1 MPRAMERKKRS
12 ILDTPLSCC
21 VSFDWE
27 AGVYLLFTLIAILT
41 RFWDLGSR
49 AMSHDESLHALYSWK
64 LYAGQGYRHDPMMHG
79 PFLFHAN
86 ALSYFLFGDSD
97 YTARVVPALFGVV
110 LVILPYFLRRWLGR
124 TGALGT
130 SALLLIS
137 PSFLYYSRYI
147 RNDIYAAV
155 WTMLMVIALFGY
167 IAEHKARYLYLGS
180 AALSLSLCTK
190 EMTYITGFIGLTFI
204 LLAAIWERLRG
215 KAEKPVLAALRS
227 IEPRALTISIL
238 ILAIIFVLL
247 YTTFFTNIVGLGSG
261 TVGALAYW
269 LAQHG
274 VQRGGQP
281 WYYYV
286 FLLLPLYELIPLLFA
301 LAGAGYYLV
310 KLTRQRANEGTSEP
324 HLLATLFTHFLI
336 YWSALSLIIYSW
348 IGEKMPWMVLHLALP
363 LTVLAGRF
371 IGNVLDAANWAEI
384 RQRGGAILALLLLP
398 TIFVFSIWIRLRPF
412 RGMSLQR
419 LGETMQWLASLAVL
433 AILAMAV
440 IHYVQRLGARRT
452 GYVVFA
458 TAFAFLSL
466 LTIRYSWLVNY
477 VHPETAEEFLVYAHS
492 TPDVPMVM
500 REIESLS
507 RRLVGDKEIKVAYDD
522 DSTWPLEWY
531 FRDYPNKAYYGAQP
545 NKDAL
550 DASVVIVGPKNEGK
564 VKPYLGDRY
573 TRREYRLIWWPIE
586 DYKGLTPRKLM
597 EKLRD
602 PAERKRIWNI
612 VFHRRYDTPLN
623 AWPFV
628 HRFALYVRKDVVT
641 QIWEYGVET
650 VGPMP
655 EVEDE
660 YAKHRI
666 QLSSVLT
673 WGSQGS
679 GDGQFFNPKGIAVD
693 KAGYIYMVDSGNH
706 RVQKFDAQG
715 RFIAKWGSQGASPG
729 QFQEPWGIAVDDEG
743 HVYVADTW
751 NHRIQKFDQD
761 SRFLLQWGAFGDTRG
776 ELGQGGVFYG
786 PRDIAIDGEGN
797 LYVTDTGNKRVQK
810 FSPEGEFLG
819 QWGGGGVN
827 AGQFQ
832 EPVGIAISERSGD
845 MFIADT
851 WNHRVQRFDR
861 DFNFIAQWPVQGWEG
876 ESVVNKPYLALDSAD
891 NVYVTDPENYRVLKF
906 DAKGELMAVWGEF
919 GMDSSSFNL
928 PMGITI
934 DEAGDIYVTDSFN
947 HRVMRFPAIK

>member
-1 MPRAMERKKRS
+1 MRKREERS
-12 ILDTPLSCC
+12 ILDIPLSTLF
-21 VSFDWE
+21 SLNWE
-27 AGVYLLFTLIAILT
+27 TGLYALFLIIAVLT

-49 AMSHDESLHALYSWK
+49 AMAHDESLHALYSWK
-64 LYAGQGYRHDPMMHG
+64 LYAGQGYRHNPMMHG

-86 ALSYFLFGDSD
+86 ALIYFLFGDSD
-97 YTARVVPALFGVV
+97 YTTRVVPALFGVV
-110 LVILPYFLRRWLGR
+110 LVVLPYFLRRWLGR
-124 TGALGT
+124 TGALVT
-130 SALLLIS
+130 SAMLLIS

-147 RNDIYAAV
+147 RNDIYIAV

-167 IAEHKARYLYLGS
+167 IAEHKSRYLYLGA

-190 EMTYITGFIGLTFI
+190 ENAYITGFIGVTFI
-204 LLAAIWERLRG
+204 LLAAAWERLTNTNKR
-215 KAEKPVLAALRS
+215 EESILSALRS
-227 IEPRALTISIL
+227 IEPKALTVSIL
-238 ILAIIFVLL
+238 IFAVIFVLL
-247 YTTFFTNIVGLGSG
+247 YTTFFTNILGLGSG

-281 WYYYV
+281 WYYYI
-286 FLLLPLYELIPLLFA
+286 FLLLPLYELTPLLFA
-301 LAGAGYYLV
+301 SAGTIYYLV
-310 KLTRQRANEGTSEP
+310 RLTRQRGNEETRKPYS
-324 HLLATLFTHFLI
+324 LITLFTYFLL
-336 YWSALSLIIYSW
+336 YWSALNLILYSW

-371 IGNVLDAANWAEI
+371 IGEVLDAADWGEI
-384 RQRGGAILALLLLP
+384 RQRGGLTLAILLVP
-398 TIFVFSIWIRLRPF
+398 TILVFFIWVRLRPF

-458 TAFAFLSL
+458 TALALLGL
-466 LTIRYSWLVNY
+466 LTVRYSWLANY
-477 VHPETAEEFLVYAHS
+477 VHPGTAEEFLVYAHS

-507 RRLVGDKEIKVAYDD
+507 RRLVGDKQIKVAYDD

-531 FRDYPNKAYYGAQP
+531 FREYPNRAYYGSQP
-545 NKDAL
+545 TKDAL
-550 DASVVIVGPKNEGK
+550 DAPVVIVGPKNEAK

-586 DYKGLTPRKLM
+586 DYKGLTPRKFINW
-597 EKLRD
+597 LRD

-612 VFHRRYDTPLN
+612 VFHRRYETPLN

-628 HRFALYVRKDVVT
+628 HRFALYVRKDVVA
-641 QIWEYGVET
+641 QIWEYGAEM
-650 VGPMP
+650 VGPKP
-655 EVEDE
+655 EVVDE
-660 YAKHRI
+660 YAKRRI

-679 GDGQFFNPKGIAVD
+679 GDGQFFNPKGVAVD
-693 KAGYIYMVDSGNH
+693 KAGYIYVVDSGNH
-706 RVQKFDAQG
+706 RIQKFDAQG
-715 RFIAKWGSQGASPG
+715 RFVAKWGSQGPGPG
-729 QFQEPWGIAVDDEG
+729 QFREPWGIAVDDEG
-743 HVYVADTW
+743 YVYVADTW
-751 NHRIQKFDQD
+751 NHRIQKFD
-761 SRFLLQWGAFGDTRG
+761 RNGNFLLQWGTFGDTRG
-776 ELGQGGVFYG
+776 ELGQEGVFYG

-797 LYVTDTGNKRVQK
+797 LYVTDTGNKRIQK

-819 QWGGGGVN
+819 QWGGAGVN
-827 AGQFQ
+827 PGQFD

-845 MFIADT
+845 IFIADT
-851 WNHRVQRFDR
+851 WNRRIQRFDK
-861 DFNFIAQWPVQGWEG
+861 DFNFIAQWPVQGWES
-876 ESVVNKPYLALDSAD
+876 ESVVNKPYLALDAAD

-906 DAKGELMAVWGEF
+906 SPEGELLAVWGEF
-919 GMDSSSFNL
+919 GTDSRSFNL
-928 PMGITI
+928 PTGIAV
-934 DEAGDIYVTDSFN
+934 DAVDNVYVVDSFN
-947 HRVMRFPAIK
+947 HRVMKFAKR

>member
-1 MPRAMERKKRS
+1 MAKKEGKS
-12 ILDTPLSCC
+12 ILDTPLSTLF
-21 VSFDWE
+21 SLNWE
-27 AGVYLLFTLIAILT
+27 RGLYALFLIIAILT

-64 LYAGQGYRHDPMMHG
+64 LYAGQGYIHNPMMHG

-86 ALSYFLFGDSD
+86 ALIYFLFGDSD

-124 TGALGT
+124 TGALVT

-147 RNDIYAAV
+147 RNDIYIAV

-167 IAEHKARYLYLGS
+167 IAEHKSRYLYLGS

-190 EMTYITGFIGLTFI
+190 EVSYLTGFIGLTFI
-204 LLAAIWERLRG
+204 LLAVVWEWVTDKR
-215 KAEKPVLAALRS
+215 EQPVLSALRS
-227 IEPRALTISIL
+227 ITPQALAVSIL
-238 ILAIIFVLL
+238 IFAVIFVLL
-247 YTTFFTNIVGLGSG
+247 YTTFFTNILGLASG
-261 TVGALAYW
+261 TVGTLAYW

-286 FLLLPLYELIPLLFA
+286 FLLLPLYEFIPLLFA
-301 LAGAGYYLV
+301 LAGIGYYLV
-310 KLTRQRANEGTSEP
+310 RLTRQQVNEGTKEP
-324 HLLATLFTHFLI
+324 HLLVALFTHFLL
-336 YWSALSLIIYSW
+336 YWSALGLILYSW
-348 IGEKMPWMVLHLALP
+348 IGEKMPWLVLHPALP
-363 LTVLAGRF
+363 LTLLAGRF
-371 IGNVLDAANWAEI
+371 IGDVFESADWAEI
-384 RQRGGAILALLLLP
+384 QRRGGLILAILLVPTLLVLS
-398 TIFVFSIWIRLRPF
+398 VWIRLRPF
-412 RGMSLQR
+412 QGMSLQK
-419 LGETMQWLASLAVL
+419 LGQTMRWLASLAVL
-433 AILAMAV
+433 AFLVMAV
-440 IHYVQRLGARRT
+440 IHYIQRLGARRT
-452 GYVVFA
+452 GYVAFA
-458 TAFAFLSL
+458 TL
-466 LTIRYSWLVNY
+466 LALLGILTVRYSWLANY

-507 RRLVGDKEIKVAYDD
+507 RRLVGDKGIKVAYDD

-531 FRDYPNKAYYGAQP
+531 FRDYPHRAYYGSQP
-545 NKDAL
+545 SKDAL
-550 DASVVIVGPKNEGK
+550 DAPVVIVGPKNEGK

-586 DYKGLTPRKLM
+586 DYKGLTPRKFM
-597 EKLRD
+597 EWLRD
-602 PAERKRIWNI
+602 PVERKRIWNI

-628 HRFALYVRKDVVT
+628 HRFALYVRKDVVA
-641 QIWEYGVET
+641 QIWEYGAET

-660 YAKHRI
+660 YAKRRV
-666 QLSSVLT
+666 QLSSVLA
-673 WGSQGS
+673 WGSQGA
-679 GDGQFFNPKGIAVD
+679 GDGQLFNPKGVAVD
-693 KAGYIYMVDSGNH
+693 KAGYIYVVDSGNH
-706 RVQKFDAQG
+706 RVQRFDAQG

-729 QFQEPWGIAVDDEG
+729 QFQEPWGIAVDDGG

-751 NHRIQKFDQD
+751 NHRVQKFDQD
-761 SRFLLQWGAFGDTRG
+761 GRFLLQWGTFGDTRG

-819 QWGGGGVN
+819 QWGGGGVD

-845 MFIADT
+845 IFIADT
-851 WNHRVQRFDR
+851 WNRRIQRFDR
-861 DFNFIAQWPVQGWEG
+861 DFNFIAQWPVQGWES

-891 NVYVTDPENYRVLKF
+891 NIYVTDPENYRILKF
-906 DAKGELMAVWGEF
+906 NSKGELMAVWGEF
-919 GMDSSSFNL
+919 GMDSRSFNL
-928 PMGITI
+928 PTGIAV
-934 DEAGDIYVTDSFN
+934 DGADNVYAVDSFN
-947 HRVMRFPAIK
+947 HRAMKFEPVK